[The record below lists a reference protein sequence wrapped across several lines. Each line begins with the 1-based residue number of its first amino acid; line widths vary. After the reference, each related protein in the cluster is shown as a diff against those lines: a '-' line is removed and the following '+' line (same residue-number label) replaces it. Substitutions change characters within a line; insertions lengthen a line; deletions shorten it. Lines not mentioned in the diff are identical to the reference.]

1 MLAIT
6 EDNLSTQV
14 GSGENGGRT
23 LHHAAVVRE
32 LRELGMLHNGT
43 METTVPLKLEKDWK
57 RSDLRAV
64 VFVQQGPSGKIEGA
78 ASVALADQL
87 R

>member
-32 LRELGMLHNGT
+32 LREVGTLNNGAI
-43 METTVPLKLEKDWK
+43 EATVPLKLEKEWK
-57 RSDLRAV
+57 RNDLRAV
-64 VFVQQGPSGKIEGA
+64 VFVQQRAQRK
-78 ASVALADQL
+78 D
-87 R
+87 